1 MGGVAHSKQGLNFST
16 VIQGATPLFGA
27 TLVPEPQRL
36 LDEVHSSGVDAF
48 DAGLAYAD
56 PDGTCDGRLGAWV
69 ADRGV
74 RDVVTL
80 IGKGCHPGPPDWSAS
95 RVHPETVAVDVAA
108 TLDRMGTD
116 HLDLWLFHRDD
127 PSVPVGELVDAAE
140 RQVEAGTIEAW
151 GVSNWSTDRLR
162 QAIGIA
168 VTSPPIAT
176 SSQYSLV
183 DQLAEPWQGVA
194 TLTGTERAGE
204 REWLAET
211 GIAVLAWSPLAGG
224 YLTTAHEPGSTEDQ
238 ATTRCY
244 DSPENRGRRDRAQQL
259 AASRGC
265 SPEQVAITFVTTSP
279 FKTHVVSAA
288 RSGEEA
294 AANCEAASM
303 DLTVDER
310 RWLEFGT

>member
-1 MGGVAHSKQGLNFST
+1 MGGVADDERRLHFST
-16 VIQGATPLFGA
+16 VIQGATPLFGS
-27 TLVPEPQRL
+27 TLVAEPRRL
-36 LDEVHSSGVDAF
+36 LDEVHGSGVDAF
-48 DAGLAYAD
+48 DSGLAYAD
-56 PDGTCDGRLGAWV
+56 PDGTCDGRLGGWV
-69 ADRGV
+69 DDRGV
-74 RDVVTL
+74 RDTVTL

-108 TLDRMGTD
+108 TLDRMGTG

-168 VTSPPIAT
+168 VTSPPVAT

-183 DQLAEPWQGVA
+183 DQLAEPWQGVT

-204 REWLAET
+204 REWLAES

-259 AASRGC
+259 ARSRGC
-265 SPEQVAITFVTTSP
+265 SPEQVAITFVATTAFP
-279 FKTHVVSAA
+279 VQVVSAA

-303 DLTVDER
+303 ALTVDER